1 MPLIIFGVIF
11 GGCKPTFLLKKE
23 VLRISKKNQN
33 DDLVN
38 ESIRFKEVL
47 VIAPNG
53 DSLGILTR
61 NEALDKAY
69 GYDLD
74 LVCVAPKATPPVCKI
89 LDYGRYR
96 FEMQKKAKEA
106 KKNQRTTE
114 LKAMRLSPVID
125 VNDFNTKVKQAGKW
139 LAEGNKVKIDMRFRA
154 RMITRQE
161 VGKKIMNDF
170 IAELRDVA
178 NVEKQPLLE
187 GNTMSCTLSPIKK

>member
-1 MPLIIFGVIF
+1 MGASPLFF
-11 GGCKPTFLLKKE
+11 RKKE

-61 NEALDKAY
+61 NEALDRAY

-96 FEMQKKAKEA
+96 FEQQKKAKEA

-125 VNDFNTKVKQAGKW
+125 VNDFNTKVKQANKW
-139 LAEGNKVKIDMRFRA
+139 LIDGNKVKIDMRFRA

-170 IAELRDVA
+170 IAELSEVA
-178 NVEKQPLLE
+178 NIEKQPLLE
-187 GNTMSCTLSPIKK
+187 GNTLSCTLSPIKK

>member
-1 MPLIIFGVIF
+1 
-11 GGCKPTFLLKKE
+11 
-23 VLRISKKNQN
+23 VLHISKKNQN

-38 ESIRFKEVL
+38 ENIRFKEVL

-69 GYDLD
+69 SYDLD

-96 FEMQKKAKEA
+96 FEQQKKAREA
-106 KKNQRTTE
+106 KKNQKVTE
-114 LKAMRLSPVID
+114 IKAVRLSPVID
-125 VNDFNTKVKQAGKW
+125 VNDFNTKVKQATKW
-139 LAEGNKVKIDMRFRA
+139 IADGNKVKIDMRFRG
-154 RMITRQE
+154 RMMTRQE

-170 IAELRDVA
+170 ITELHEVA
-178 NVEKQPLLE
+178 SVDKQPQLE
-187 GNTMSCTLSPIKK
+187 GNTMSCTLSPIKNK